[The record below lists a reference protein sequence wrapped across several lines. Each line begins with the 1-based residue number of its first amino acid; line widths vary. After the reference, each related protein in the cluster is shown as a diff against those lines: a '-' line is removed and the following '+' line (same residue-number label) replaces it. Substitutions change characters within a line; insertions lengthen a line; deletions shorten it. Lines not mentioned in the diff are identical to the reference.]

1 MTTTPLQFCE
11 ETLDHFKCYATGA
24 QRDFERTE
32 VDLTDQFGHAT
43 ATLRRPYRF
52 CNPVDKNDEGIN
64 DPTAHL
70 MCYQSQ
76 DTAGRFSAGRR
87 RVTVTNQFG
96 EQNLVVIRHE
106 SLCLPAEKN
115 DVESDL
121 ELDRFKCYRVWQE
134 RRTPEFTP
142 REVTLADQ
150 FETKVTEVLKPHLLC
165 NPVDLNGQGIAT
177 DLCHLLCYRIR
188 DAAGQPEFVPVEVS
202 VEDELTALTVGTAQ
216 NSCRR
221 VSLLCVPSL
230 KAER

>member
-1 MTTTPLQFCE
+1 VTTTPLQFCE
-11 ETLDHFKCYATGA
+11 EVLNHYKCYATGS
-24 QRDFERTE
+24 RPDFERTE
-32 VDLTDQFGHAT
+32 VELTDQFGSGEAL
-43 ATLRRPYRF
+43 LRRPFRF
-52 CNPVDKNDEGIN
+52 CNPTDKNDELMS

-76 DTAGRFSAGRR
+76 DAAGVFSVGRR

-115 DVESDL
+115 DIDSDL
-121 ELDRFKCYRVWQE
+121 EQGPFKCYRVWQE
-134 RRTPEFTP
+134 RRSPEFTP
-142 REVTLADQ
+142 REVTLTDQ
-150 FETKVTEVLKPHLLC
+150 FETKITEVLKPHLLC
-165 NPVDLNGQGIAT
+165 NPTDLNGQGIDT
-177 DLCHLLCYRIR
+177 PLCHLLCYRIR

-202 VEDELTALTVGTAQ
+202 VADELTALTVGTAQ